1 MTVSEPSVLLA
12 TWSATGTVLSH
23 EASTSYARTWTWKD
37 STGALETR
45 EAREARQRRILD
57 DPRSHISTRLQ
68 ASLRRTLAHPDRM
81 AVYEL
86 TFQCELD
93 EASAGFAVVNEMNRI
108 VMRLQFEDQGHRQFS
123 TFLCPTPWSMNILLR
138 GYQVDFF
145 RQVVASTLV
154 EVLDRPFSKRFNTA
168 VQEFITG
175 MPLLSL
181 YNTEAS
187 DWYDVRE
194 SFAEVEAAL
203 ARLHNPR
210 VERQDVTALQDLDR
224 GHPDRDLAQCI
235 SEALIT
241 IFGNLNG
248 MERMSSTN
256 RLEVWVFGIDTRK
269 KEKDSDHYDA
279 PYLVFMPSTR
289 LFRVIYTSRRTLEFT
304 MMSLGQQA
312 QSHQVQFSIRD
323 QSHTEDALPGVHAS
337 NTGPLVLD
345 ESLGFRN
352 RFGDPVWSGPASTSL
367 LEALVGARL
376 IAIRDPESEAKMT
389 ERALEGAPEPVWTPG
404 LREALEPNRLLG
416 VDLWMADKSTFMAW
430 WRAAGLP
437 ESTDSPWIP
446 R

>member
-1 MTVSEPSVLLA
+1 MTISEPSVMIA

-37 STGALETR
+37 STGTLETR

-57 DPRSHISTRLQ
+57 DPRSHVTTRLQ

-138 GYQVDFF
+138 GYQVEFF
-145 RQVVASTLV
+145 RQVVASALV
-154 EVLDRPFSKRFNTA
+154 EILDRPFSKRFNVA
-168 VQEFITG
+168 VREFITG
-175 MPLLSL
+175 IPLLPL
-181 YNTEAS
+181 YVTKES
-187 DWYDVRE
+187 EWYEVRE
-194 SFAEVEAAL
+194 SFAEVEAAV
-203 ARLHNPR
+203 ARLRTPR
-210 VERQDVTALQDLDR
+210 VRRQDVTALQDLDR
-224 GHPDRDLAQCI
+224 GHPDRHLARSI

-256 RLEVWVFGIDTRK
+256 HLEVWLFGIDTRK

-312 QSHQVQFSIRD
+312 ESHQVPFSIRD
-323 QSHTEDALPGVHAS
+323 KSHTEDALLGDLAS
-337 NTGPLVLD
+337 NASPLVLD

-376 IAIRDPESEAKMT
+376 VAIHDPESEAKMT
-389 ERALEGAPEPVWTPG
+389 ELALEGAPTPVWTPG

-416 VDLWMADKSTFMAW
+416 VDLWMADKPTFMAW
-430 WRAAGLP
+430 WRAAGMP
-437 ESTDSPWIP
+437 EPTNSLWTP
-446 R
+446 